1 MAIYHLSVS
10 NVSRASGSRAT
21 ATLSYITGK
30 RVHDERRGETYDY
43 GRKERVLRVG
53 TLLPEGA
60 PAEYADPAVLFN
72 AVELHETGRTARPAK
87 KIVVALPREFTPR
100 QRVQALEEYIR
111 ENLNADGYAATYA
124 IHDDGRGNN
133 PHAHILVANRQID
146 PATGGWARLKQRMEY
161 VLDERGE
168 RVPLIDP
175 ETGRQ
180 KTDKRGRRQWKR
192 TSVSLNPLDRKAK
205 LKALRESWANTCN
218 ARLDETAR
226 IDHRSLED
234 QGSDLEPTIHEGYA
248 ARAIERAGGVSER
261 CEANREIRRSNGLL
275 TAIRTELGRIFDRLG
290 ELFAAKIRQLRQRQ
304 ARPEPAREP
313 NWRYFEG
320 DARRQ
325 LEADRADHTAAIR
338 GKLMGAK
345 ADVRNREEWWRS
357 HGTEE
362 FEAAKQIID
371 VARAASREARDANVF
386 KRGRL
391 LRNAEQVAG
400 EQSEKLRGAVP
411 WLEDTDIPSDW
422 DQANRFRM
430 RATKAIHDHDMQPR
444 TGLVDE
450 LERRLEQAERA
461 EGEKPSPEQVKAL
474 ALRMAEQRERA
485 AEDPTQDM
493 NRPEP
498 SGDEPLDLSE
508 PEDLGRAARSR
519 SEAPPGP
526 RPTCSG
532 RSGSAQTGAQASRR
546 PNSGRSTH
554 GRRNRPRGA
563 DTAARTAFRHSAHDV
578 RGCERQTR
586 RNGIPRPPRC
596 RRSGHARP
604 SRRTAQWS

>member
-10 NVSRASGSRAT
+10 NVSRASGSKAT

-60 PAEYADPAVLFN
+60 PAEFADPAVLFN

-124 IHDDGRGNN
+124 IHEDREGNN

-205 LKALRESWANTCN
+205 LKALRESWAKTCN

-261 CEANREIRRSNGLL
+261 CQTNREIRRSNSLL
-275 TAIRTELGRIFDRLG
+275 TAIRHELGRIFDRLG

-304 ARPEPAREP
+304 ARPEPAERPQERPQARETP
-313 NWRYFEG
+313 PQAPQEPPKPIRTKK
-320 DARRQ
+320 A
-325 LEADRADHTAAIR
+325 LTDR
-338 GKLMGAK
+338 
-345 ADVRNREEWWRS
+345 
-357 HGTEE
+357 
-362 FEAAKQIID
+362 
-371 VARAASREARDANVF
+371 F
-386 KRGRL
+386 KTRL
-391 LRNAEQVAG
+391 DERLAE
-400 EQSEKLRGAVP
+400 
-411 WLEDTDIPSDW
+411 
-422 DQANRFRM
+422 N
-430 RATKAIHDHDMQPR
+430 
-444 TGLVDE
+444 
-450 LERRLEQAERA
+450 ERKQAEKQA
-461 EGEKPSPEQVKAL
+461 EP
-474 ALRMAEQRERA
+474 
-485 AEDPTQDM
+485 DM
-493 NRPEP
+493 E
-498 SGDEPLDLSE
+498 ETWDLSD
-508 PEDLGRAARSR
+508 PADPLNIGMGWGTGGHGLGL
-519 SEAPPGP
+519 
-526 RPTCSG
+526 
-532 RSGSAQTGAQASRR
+532 
-546 PNSGRSTH
+546 
-554 GRRNRPRGA
+554 
-563 DTAARTAFRHSAHDV
+563 
-578 RGCERQTR
+578 
-586 RNGIPRPPRC
+586 
-596 RRSGHARP
+596 
-604 SRRTAQWS
+604 

>member
-53 TLLPEGA
+53 TLLPAGA
-60 PAEYADPAVLFN
+60 PAEFADPAVLFN

-124 IHDDGRGNN
+124 IHEDREGNN

-205 LKALRESWANTCN
+205 LKALRESWAKTCN

-325 LEADRADHTAAIR
+325 LLAA
-338 GKLMGAK
+338 
-345 ADVRNREEWWRS
+345 NS
-357 HGTEE
+357 
-362 FEAAKQIID
+362 
-371 VARAASREARDANVF
+371 S
-386 KRGRL
+386 
-391 LRNAEQVAG
+391 
-400 EQSEKLRGAVP
+400 P
-411 WLEDTDIPSDW
+411 
-422 DQANRFRM
+422 
-430 RATKAIHDHDMQPR
+430 
-444 TGLVDE
+444 
-450 LERRLEQAERA
+450 RRLEQAERA

-508 PEDLGRAARSR
+508 PEDLGESGPFEERSAPRTKADLLREIRQRADRR
-519 SEAPPGP
+519 TGQQEAEQRQIDPWQAQPP
-526 RPTCSG
+526 
-532 RSGSAQTGAQASRR
+532 QRR
-546 PNSGRSTH
+546 GH
-554 GRRNRPRGA
+554 GR
-563 DTAARTAFRHSAHDV
+563 
-578 RGCERQTR
+578 
-586 RNGIPRPPRC
+586 
-596 RRSGHARP
+596 
-604 SRRTAQWS
+604 

>member
-60 PAEYADPAVLFN
+60 PAEFADPAVLFN

-124 IHDDGRGNN
+124 IHEDREGNN

-205 LKALRESWANTCN
+205 LKALRESWAKTCN

-325 LEADRADHTAAIR
+325 LEADRAD
-338 GKLMGAK
+338 
-345 ADVRNREEWWRS
+345 
-357 HGTEE
+357 
-362 FEAAKQIID
+362 
-371 VARAASREARDANVF
+371 
-386 KRGRL
+386 
-391 LRNAEQVAG
+391 
-400 EQSEKLRGAVP
+400 
-411 WLEDTDIPSDW
+411 
-422 DQANRFRM
+422 
-430 RATKAIHDHDMQPR
+430 
-444 TGLVDE
+444 
-450 LERRLEQAERA
+450 ERA
-461 EGEKPSPEQVKAL
+461 EAERRREENLKAL

-508 PEDLGRAARSR
+508 PEDLGESGPFEERSAPRTKADLLREIRQRADRR
-519 SEAPPGP
+519 TGQQEAEQRQIDPWQAQPP
-526 RPTCSG
+526 
-532 RSGSAQTGAQASRR
+532 QRR
-546 PNSGRSTH
+546 GH
-554 GRRNRPRGA
+554 GR
-563 DTAARTAFRHSAHDV
+563 
-578 RGCERQTR
+578 
-586 RNGIPRPPRC
+586 
-596 RRSGHARP
+596 
-604 SRRTAQWS
+604 

>member
-10 NVSRASGSRAT
+10 NVSRASGSKAT
-21 ATLSYITGK
+21 ATLSYISGR

-124 IHDDGRGNN
+124 IHEDREGNN

-205 LKALRESWANTCN
+205 LKALRESWAKTCN

-304 ARPEPAREP
+304 ARPEPAERPQERPQARETP
-313 NWRYFEG
+313 PQAPQEPPKPIRTKK
-320 DARRQ
+320 A
-325 LEADRADHTAAIR
+325 LTDR
-338 GKLMGAK
+338 
-345 ADVRNREEWWRS
+345 
-357 HGTEE
+357 
-362 FEAAKQIID
+362 
-371 VARAASREARDANVF
+371 F
-386 KRGRL
+386 KTRL
-391 LRNAEQVAG
+391 DERLAE
-400 EQSEKLRGAVP
+400 
-411 WLEDTDIPSDW
+411 
-422 DQANRFRM
+422 N
-430 RATKAIHDHDMQPR
+430 
-444 TGLVDE
+444 
-450 LERRLEQAERA
+450 ERKQAEKQA
-461 EGEKPSPEQVKAL
+461 EP
-474 ALRMAEQRERA
+474 
-485 AEDPTQDM
+485 DM
-493 NRPEP
+493 E
-498 SGDEPLDLSE
+498 ETWDLSD
-508 PEDLGRAARSR
+508 PADPLNIGMGWGTGGHGLGL
-519 SEAPPGP
+519 
-526 RPTCSG
+526 
-532 RSGSAQTGAQASRR
+532 
-546 PNSGRSTH
+546 
-554 GRRNRPRGA
+554 
-563 DTAARTAFRHSAHDV
+563 
-578 RGCERQTR
+578 
-586 RNGIPRPPRC
+586 
-596 RRSGHARP
+596 
-604 SRRTAQWS
+604 

>member
-10 NVSRASGSRAT
+10 NVSRASGSKAT

-124 IHDDGRGNN
+124 IHEDREGNN

-205 LKALRESWANTCN
+205 LKALRESWAKTCN

-261 CEANREIRRSNGLL
+261 CQTNREIRRSNSLL

-325 LEADRADHTAAIR
+325 RPSGAPQAPSSPEPAERPQERPQARETPPQAPQEPPKPIRTKKALTDR
-338 GKLMGAK
+338 
-345 ADVRNREEWWRS
+345 
-357 HGTEE
+357 
-362 FEAAKQIID
+362 
-371 VARAASREARDANVF
+371 F
-386 KRGRL
+386 KTRL
-391 LRNAEQVAG
+391 DERLAE
-400 EQSEKLRGAVP
+400 
-411 WLEDTDIPSDW
+411 
-422 DQANRFRM
+422 N
-430 RATKAIHDHDMQPR
+430 
-444 TGLVDE
+444 
-450 LERRLEQAERA
+450 ERKQAEKQA
-461 EGEKPSPEQVKAL
+461 EP
-474 ALRMAEQRERA
+474 
-485 AEDPTQDM
+485 DM
-493 NRPEP
+493 E
-498 SGDEPLDLSE
+498 ETWDLSD
-508 PEDLGRAARSR
+508 PADPLNIGMGWGTGGHGLGL
-519 SEAPPGP
+519 
-526 RPTCSG
+526 
-532 RSGSAQTGAQASRR
+532 
-546 PNSGRSTH
+546 
-554 GRRNRPRGA
+554 
-563 DTAARTAFRHSAHDV
+563 
-578 RGCERQTR
+578 
-586 RNGIPRPPRC
+586 
-596 RRSGHARP
+596 
-604 SRRTAQWS
+604 

>member
-10 NVSRASGSRAT
+10 NVSRASGSKAT
-21 ATLSYITGK
+21 ATLSYISGR

-248 ARAIERAGGVSER
+248 SREMEKRGGRGDLCEENRRIQALNRLLDALRAMIGRLSDQAQG
-261 CEANREIRRSNGLL
+261 IL
-275 TAIRTELGRIFDRLG
+275 TAVKR
-290 ELFAAKIRQLRQRQ
+290 RQRPSGAPQ
-304 ARPEPAREP
+304 APSSPEPAERPQERPQARETP
-313 NWRYFEG
+313 PQAPQEPPKPIRTKK
-320 DARRQ
+320 A
-325 LEADRADHTAAIR
+325 LTDR
-338 GKLMGAK
+338 
-345 ADVRNREEWWRS
+345 
-357 HGTEE
+357 
-362 FEAAKQIID
+362 
-371 VARAASREARDANVF
+371 F
-386 KRGRL
+386 KTRL
-391 LRNAEQVAG
+391 DERLAE
-400 EQSEKLRGAVP
+400 
-411 WLEDTDIPSDW
+411 
-422 DQANRFRM
+422 N
-430 RATKAIHDHDMQPR
+430 
-444 TGLVDE
+444 
-450 LERRLEQAERA
+450 ERKQAEKQA
-461 EGEKPSPEQVKAL
+461 EP
-474 ALRMAEQRERA
+474 
-485 AEDPTQDM
+485 DM
-493 NRPEP
+493 E
-498 SGDEPLDLSE
+498 ETWDLSD
-508 PEDLGRAARSR
+508 PADPLNIGMGWGTGGHGLGL
-519 SEAPPGP
+519 
-526 RPTCSG
+526 
-532 RSGSAQTGAQASRR
+532 
-546 PNSGRSTH
+546 
-554 GRRNRPRGA
+554 
-563 DTAARTAFRHSAHDV
+563 
-578 RGCERQTR
+578 
-586 RNGIPRPPRC
+586 
-596 RRSGHARP
+596 
-604 SRRTAQWS
+604 

>member
-10 NVSRASGSRAT
+10 NVSRASGSKAT
-21 ATLSYITGK
+21 ATLSYISGR

-124 IHDDGRGNN
+124 IHEDREGNN

-205 LKALRESWANTCN
+205 LKALRESWAKTCN

-261 CEANREIRRSNGLL
+261 CQTNREIRRSNSLL

-304 ARPEPAREP
+304 ARPEPAERPQERPQARETP
-313 NWRYFEG
+313 PQAPQEPPKPIRTKK
-320 DARRQ
+320 A
-325 LEADRADHTAAIR
+325 LTDR
-338 GKLMGAK
+338 
-345 ADVRNREEWWRS
+345 
-357 HGTEE
+357 
-362 FEAAKQIID
+362 
-371 VARAASREARDANVF
+371 F
-386 KRGRL
+386 KTRL
-391 LRNAEQVAG
+391 DERLAE
-400 EQSEKLRGAVP
+400 
-411 WLEDTDIPSDW
+411 
-422 DQANRFRM
+422 N
-430 RATKAIHDHDMQPR
+430 
-444 TGLVDE
+444 
-450 LERRLEQAERA
+450 ERKQAEKQA
-461 EGEKPSPEQVKAL
+461 EP
-474 ALRMAEQRERA
+474 
-485 AEDPTQDM
+485 DM
-493 NRPEP
+493 E
-498 SGDEPLDLSE
+498 ETWDLSD
-508 PEDLGRAARSR
+508 PADPLNIGMGWGTGGHGLGL
-519 SEAPPGP
+519 
-526 RPTCSG
+526 
-532 RSGSAQTGAQASRR
+532 
-546 PNSGRSTH
+546 
-554 GRRNRPRGA
+554 
-563 DTAARTAFRHSAHDV
+563 
-578 RGCERQTR
+578 
-586 RNGIPRPPRC
+586 
-596 RRSGHARP
+596 
-604 SRRTAQWS
+604 

>member
-10 NVSRASGSRAT
+10 NVSRASGSKAT
-21 ATLSYITGK
+21 ATLSYISGR

-205 LKALRESWANTCN
+205 LKALRESWAKTCN

-261 CEANREIRRSNGLL
+261 CQTNREIRRSNSLL
-275 TAIRTELGRIFDRLG
+275 TAVRAELGRIFDRLG

-325 LEADRADHTAAIR
+325 RPSGAPQAPSSPEPAERPQERPQARETPPQAPQEPPKPIRTKKALTDR
-338 GKLMGAK
+338 
-345 ADVRNREEWWRS
+345 
-357 HGTEE
+357 
-362 FEAAKQIID
+362 
-371 VARAASREARDANVF
+371 F
-386 KRGRL
+386 KTRL
-391 LRNAEQVAG
+391 DERLAE
-400 EQSEKLRGAVP
+400 
-411 WLEDTDIPSDW
+411 
-422 DQANRFRM
+422 N
-430 RATKAIHDHDMQPR
+430 
-444 TGLVDE
+444 
-450 LERRLEQAERA
+450 ERKQAEKQA
-461 EGEKPSPEQVKAL
+461 EP
-474 ALRMAEQRERA
+474 
-485 AEDPTQDM
+485 DM
-493 NRPEP
+493 E
-498 SGDEPLDLSE
+498 ETWDLSD
-508 PEDLGRAARSR
+508 PADPLNIGMGWGTGGHGLGL
-519 SEAPPGP
+519 
-526 RPTCSG
+526 
-532 RSGSAQTGAQASRR
+532 
-546 PNSGRSTH
+546 
-554 GRRNRPRGA
+554 
-563 DTAARTAFRHSAHDV
+563 
-578 RGCERQTR
+578 
-586 RNGIPRPPRC
+586 
-596 RRSGHARP
+596 
-604 SRRTAQWS
+604 

>member
-10 NVSRASGSRAT
+10 NVSRASGSKAT
-21 ATLSYITGK
+21 ATLSYISGR

-261 CEANREIRRSNGLL
+261 CQTNREIRRSNSLL

-325 LEADRADHTAAIR
+325 RPSGAPQAPSSPEPAERPQERPQARETPPQAPQEPPKPIRTKKALTDR
-338 GKLMGAK
+338 
-345 ADVRNREEWWRS
+345 
-357 HGTEE
+357 
-362 FEAAKQIID
+362 
-371 VARAASREARDANVF
+371 F
-386 KRGRL
+386 KTRL
-391 LRNAEQVAG
+391 DERLAE
-400 EQSEKLRGAVP
+400 
-411 WLEDTDIPSDW
+411 
-422 DQANRFRM
+422 N
-430 RATKAIHDHDMQPR
+430 
-444 TGLVDE
+444 
-450 LERRLEQAERA
+450 ERKQAEKQA
-461 EGEKPSPEQVKAL
+461 EP
-474 ALRMAEQRERA
+474 
-485 AEDPTQDM
+485 DM
-493 NRPEP
+493 E
-498 SGDEPLDLSE
+498 ETWDLSD
-508 PEDLGRAARSR
+508 PADPLNIGMGWGTGGHGLGL
-519 SEAPPGP
+519 
-526 RPTCSG
+526 
-532 RSGSAQTGAQASRR
+532 
-546 PNSGRSTH
+546 
-554 GRRNRPRGA
+554 
-563 DTAARTAFRHSAHDV
+563 
-578 RGCERQTR
+578 
-586 RNGIPRPPRC
+586 
-596 RRSGHARP
+596 
-604 SRRTAQWS
+604 

>member
-60 PAEYADPAVLFN
+60 PAEFADPAVLFN

-124 IHDDGRGNN
+124 IHEDREGNN

-161 VLDERGE
+161 VLDERGERGE

-205 LKALRESWANTCN
+205 LKALRESWAKTCN

-304 ARPEPAREP
+304 ARLEPAREP

-508 PEDLGRAARSR
+508 PEDLGESSPFEERSAPRTKADLLREIRQRADRR
-519 SEAPPGP
+519 TGQQEAEQRQIDPWQAQPP
-526 RPTCSG
+526 
-532 RSGSAQTGAQASRR
+532 QRR
-546 PNSGRSTH
+546 GH
-554 GRRNRPRGA
+554 GR
-563 DTAARTAFRHSAHDV
+563 
-578 RGCERQTR
+578 
-586 RNGIPRPPRC
+586 
-596 RRSGHARP
+596 
-604 SRRTAQWS
+604 

>member
-60 PAEYADPAVLFN
+60 SAEFADPAVLFN

-124 IHDDGRGNN
+124 IHEDREGNN

-192 TSVSLNPLDRKAK
+192 MSVSLNPLDRKAK
-205 LKALRESWANTCN
+205 LKALRESWAKTCN

-304 ARPEPAREP
+304 ARPEPAERPQERPQARETP
-313 NWRYFEG
+313 PQAPQEPPKPIRTKK
-320 DARRQ
+320 A
-325 LEADRADHTAAIR
+325 LTDR
-338 GKLMGAK
+338 
-345 ADVRNREEWWRS
+345 
-357 HGTEE
+357 
-362 FEAAKQIID
+362 
-371 VARAASREARDANVF
+371 F
-386 KRGRL
+386 KTRL
-391 LRNAEQVAG
+391 DERLAE
-400 EQSEKLRGAVP
+400 
-411 WLEDTDIPSDW
+411 
-422 DQANRFRM
+422 N
-430 RATKAIHDHDMQPR
+430 
-444 TGLVDE
+444 
-450 LERRLEQAERA
+450 ERKQAEKQA
-461 EGEKPSPEQVKAL
+461 EP
-474 ALRMAEQRERA
+474 
-485 AEDPTQDM
+485 DM
-493 NRPEP
+493 E
-498 SGDEPLDLSE
+498 ETWDLSD
-508 PEDLGRAARSR
+508 PADPLNIGMGWGTGGHGLGL
-519 SEAPPGP
+519 
-526 RPTCSG
+526 
-532 RSGSAQTGAQASRR
+532 
-546 PNSGRSTH
+546 
-554 GRRNRPRGA
+554 
-563 DTAARTAFRHSAHDV
+563 
-578 RGCERQTR
+578 
-586 RNGIPRPPRC
+586 
-596 RRSGHARP
+596 
-604 SRRTAQWS
+604 